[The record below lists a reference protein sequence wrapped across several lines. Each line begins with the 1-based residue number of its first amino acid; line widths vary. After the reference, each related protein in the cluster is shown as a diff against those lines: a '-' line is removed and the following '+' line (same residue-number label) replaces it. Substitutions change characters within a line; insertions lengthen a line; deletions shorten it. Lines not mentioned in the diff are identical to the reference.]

1 MVKNIDIYSHRYTLM
16 ALTQLPI
23 YVIHIILIVCSDTPV
38 SSHVMQIAGLVYVAV
53 STCPCIVYFSIKHVM
68 ERSIIPIY
76 GP

>member
-1 MVKNIDIYSHRYTLM
+1 MKGMHIQPHILKPQSSITDTM

-53 STCPCIVYFSIKHVM
+53 STCPA
-68 ERSIIPIY
+68 
-76 GP
+76 